1 MRDLSYLNNLE
12 TTSESTTMHGTGLQ
26 AFNNDS
32 KAIAIM
38 RQINSLIK
46 QKKAIEA
53 QEAEVRENLEKV
65 MADYN
70 VKSFENDILK
80 VVYVEPTTRTTVDS
94 KALKIE
100 CPEIYEKYSKTS
112 EIKASVRISA
122 K

>member
-1 MRDLSYLNNLE
+1 MRDLSYLVDINEVNA
-12 TTSESTTMHGTGLQ
+12 GTGIV
-26 AFNNDS
+26 AFNSDK

-38 RQINSLIK
+38 QQVNSLIK
-46 QKKAIEA
+46 QKKAIEE
-53 QEAEVRENLEKV
+53 QEKAVREELEKA
-65 MADYN
+65 MSDYG

-80 VVYVEPTTRTTVDS
+80 VTYCEPTTRTSIDN

-112 EIKASVRISA
+112 EVKSSVRIIA